1 MQFGAKMVFIV
12 LIFGYIRTY
21 SFSKIAMSEKID
33 LDSHSLLILQELQ
46 RDSRQTVQQIA
57 ERVGLSPTPCW
68 KRIKEMEATGV
79 ISGYTALV
87 DRSKVGLDLLVVV
100 EANLSQHTEELVRQF
115 ERAVEATPQ
124 IVRCLSTTGQ
134 ADYILTVLVPGI
146 AEYERF
152 LHAELF
158 KLPGVTHVRSSI
170 VLKEVKAEVR
180 LPVVAGV
187 ANPRAAL
194 TSKPVRSRRNT

>member
-1 MQFGAKMVFIV
+1 MN
-12 LIFGYIRTY
+12 
-21 SFSKIAMSEKID
+21 EKID
-33 LDSHSLLILQELQ
+33 LDHHSLLILQELQ

-57 ERVGLSPTPCW
+57 ESVGLSPTPCW
-68 KRIKEMEATGV
+68 KRIKEMEAAGV

-87 DRSKVGLDLLVVV
+87 DRAKVGLDLMVVV

-115 ERAVEATPQ
+115 ERAVAATPQ

-146 AEYERF
+146 AEYEQF

-158 KLPGVTHVRSSI
+158 KLPGVTHMRSSI
-170 VLKEVKAEVR
+170 VLKEIKAEVR
-180 LPVVAGV
+180 LPVSAG
-187 ANPRAAL
+187 APRSAPAKDTRGGRAL
-194 TSKPVRSRRNT
+194 KAGAGATR

>member
-1 MQFGAKMVFIV
+1 
-12 LIFGYIRTY
+12 
-21 SFSKIAMSEKID
+21 MSEKID

-68 KRIKEMEATGV
+68 KRIKEMEAMGV

-100 EANLSQHTEELVRQF
+100 EANLNQHTEELVRQF

-187 ANPRAAL
+187 AKPRAVL
-194 TSKPVRSRRNT
+194 PSKPVRSRRRA

>member
-1 MQFGAKMVFIV
+1 
-12 LIFGYIRTY
+12 
-21 SFSKIAMSEKID
+21 MSEKIN
-33 LDSHSLLILQELQ
+33 LDHHSLLILQELQ
-46 RDSRQTVQQIA
+46 RDARQTVQQIA

-68 KRIKEMEATGV
+68 KRIKEMEANGV

-87 DRSKVGLDLLVVV
+87 DRAKVGLDLLVVV

-115 ERAVEATPQ
+115 ERAVAASPQ

-158 KLPGVTHVRSSI
+158 RLPGVTHVRSSI

-180 LPVVAGV
+180 LPVG
-187 ANPRAAL
+187 ANNGPRQAPGRA
-194 TSKPVRSRRNT
+194 RRQQA

>member
-1 MQFGAKMVFIV
+1 MN
-12 LIFGYIRTY
+12 
-21 SFSKIAMSEKID
+21 EKID
-33 LDSHSLLILQELQ
+33 LDHHSLLILQELQ

-57 ERVGLSPTPCW
+57 ESVGLSPTPCW
-68 KRIKEMEATGV
+68 KRIKEMEAAGV

-87 DRSKVGLDLLVVV
+87 NRAKVGLDLMVVV
-100 EANLSQHTEELVRQF
+100 EANLNQHTEELVHQF
-115 ERAVEATPQ
+115 ERAVAATPQ

-146 AEYERF
+146 AEYEQF

-170 VLKEVKAEVR
+170 VLKEIKAEVR
-180 LPVVAGV
+180 LPVSIGA
-187 ANPRAAL
+187 PRAEPAKA
-194 TSKPVRSRRNT
+194 TRARRRE

>member
-1 MQFGAKMVFIV
+1 M
-12 LIFGYIRTY
+12 T
-21 SFSKIAMSEKID
+21 EKIS

-57 ERVGLSPTPCW
+57 DRVGLSPTPCW
-68 KRIKEMEATGV
+68 KRIKDMEAAGV

-87 DRSKVGLDLLVVV
+87 DRSKVGLHLLVVV

-134 ADYILTVLVPGI
+134 ADYILTILVPGI

-152 LHAELF
+152 LHTELF

-180 LPVVAGV
+180 LPVDVA
-187 ANPRAAL
+187 AITQQALLPAKSPRA
-194 TSKPVRSRRNT
+194 RRNA

>member
-1 MQFGAKMVFIV
+1 MHFGAKMIFIVFI
-12 LIFGYIRTY
+12 FSYIRTN
-21 SFSKIAMSEKID
+21 SFSKIAMSEKIS
-33 LDSHSLLILQELQ
+33 LDPHSLLILQELQ

-87 DRSKVGLDLLVVV
+87 NRSKVGLDLLVVV

-170 VLKEVKAEVR
+170 VLKEVKAEIR
-180 LPVVAGV
+180 LPVEVGTST
-187 ANPRAAL
+187 PRAMLPA
-194 TSKPVRSRRNT
+194 KPSRAKRSA

>member
-1 MQFGAKMVFIV
+1 MN
-12 LIFGYIRTY
+12 
-21 SFSKIAMSEKID
+21 EKIN
-33 LDSHSLLILQELQ
+33 LDHHSLLILQELQ

-57 ERVGLSPTPCW
+57 DSIGLSPTPCW
-68 KRIKEMEATGV
+68 KRIKEMEAAGV

-87 DRSKVGLDLLVVV
+87 DRAKVGLDLMVVV

-115 ERAVEATPQ
+115 ERAVAATPQ

-146 AEYERF
+146 AEYEQF

-170 VLKEVKAEVR
+170 VLKEIKAEVR
-180 LPVVAGV
+180 LPVST
-187 ANPRAAL
+187 NTPR
-194 TSKPVRSRRNT
+194 TSSPAKPASTRRRN